1 MSCSPV
7 GQHAGAL
14 CSRSLLSRCAV
25 CDVTCARSHLEP
37 AATCTQVLEMDV
49 DDVPWKDEIVTRV
62 PSVVNSVLSLSG
74 APGWGIDVNE
84 EALAKYATQPQ
95 RQQATEPSD

>member
-1 MSCSPV
+1 
-7 GQHAGAL
+7 
-14 CSRSLLSRCAV
+14 
-25 CDVTCARSHLEP
+25 
-37 AATCTQVLEMDV
+37 MDV

-84 EALAKYATQPQ
+84 EALAKYPPMHDVKSGIWSA
-95 RQQATEPSD
+95 AAEK